1 MKLDK
6 TNINS
11 VQIPGYSFEFTPT
24 ESNNGGTAIYIKK
37 RLNYKLRNDL
47 QIYKSTF
54 IEITRNKEI
63 VVVGYIYM
71 NLSMELS
78 EFNSDYL
85 ASLLEE
91 VSLENKTLVL
101 LRYFNADLLKYHTN
115 NAI

>member
-1 MKLDK
+1 
-6 TNINS
+6 
-11 VQIPGYSFEFTPT
+11 
-24 ESNNGGTAIYIKK
+24 
-37 RLNYKLRNDL
+37 
-47 QIYKSTF
+47 
-54 IEITRNKEI
+54 
-63 VVVGYIYM
+63 M

-85 ASLLEE
+85 ASLLE